1 MYRRLVPNPNF
12 YNLTGRTAQHI
23 NDFLSQLVEDTIEDL
38 QTAKCVQ
45 VSEENENDVEPANL
59 GRIAAHYGV
68 QYQTIGLFAK
78 YLEDENLL
86 KRKMRALLGIL
97 SQAAEFEQVPVRDGE
112 DGLLR

>member
-1 MYRRLVPNPNF
+1 
-12 YNLTGRTAQHI
+12 
-23 NDFLSQLVEDTIEDL
+23 
-38 QTAKCVQ
+38 
-45 VSEENENDVEPANL
+45 
-59 GRIAAHYGV
+59 
-68 QYQTIGLFAK
+68 LFAK